1 MSKWILEGVSKIFDK
16 TIAVNNISLELEENK
31 IYGLIGRNGAGKT
44 TLLKLL
50 ANQLEPTR
58 GVIRKGKE
66 ALKDND
72 SLSQEVC
79 LARETIN
86 VLGIRNLSVKKIF
99 QIASDVY
106 PYWDNEYCQ
115 DLIKLFSL
123 DIGQKH
129 IKLSRG
135 MQTMVGIIIGLAS
148 RAPLTLFDEPYVG
161 LDPVA
166 RELFYESLLTDY
178 EKNKRTI
185 IISSHLM
192 SELENLFER
201 IIIIDQGSI
210 LLNEEMEAVHEKA
223 KVISGDKAYVEKILK
238 DKKVIYRQEIGR
250 LANYTVFD
258 SFTEEELREFKDLN
272 INYSSIN
279 LQKLFINLAKGGNFN
294 GEEKKPSQG
303 SLSV

>member
-1 MSKWILEGVSKIFDK
+1 M
-16 TIAVNNISLELEENK
+16 
-31 IYGLIGRNGAGKT
+31 
-44 TLLKLL
+44 
-50 ANQLEPTR
+50 
-58 GVIRKGKE
+58 
-66 ALKDND
+66 
-72 SLSQEVC
+72 
-79 LARETIN
+79 
-86 VLGIRNLSVKKIF
+86 LGIRNLSVKKIF

-294 GEEKKPSQG
+294 GEE
-303 SLSV
+303 

>member
-1 MSKWILEGVSKIFDK
+1 MRKWILEGVSKTFDK

-294 GEEKKPSQG
+294 GEE
-303 SLSV
+303 

>member
-1 MSKWILEGVSKIFDK
+1 MSKWILEGVSKTFDK
-16 TIAVNNISLELEENK
+16 TIAVNNISLELEENR

-86 VLGIRNLSVKKIF
+86 MLGIRNLSVKKIF

-294 GEEKKPSQG
+294 GEE
-303 SLSV
+303 

>member
-1 MSKWILEGVSKIFDK
+1 MRKWILEGVSKTFDK

-86 VLGIRNLSVKKIF
+86 MLGIRNLSVKKIF

-294 GEEKKPSQG
+294 GEE
-303 SLSV
+303 

>member
-1 MSKWILEGVSKIFDK
+1 MSKWILEGVSKTFDK

-294 GEEKKPSQG
+294 GEE
-303 SLSV
+303 

>member
-1 MSKWILEGVSKIFDK
+1 MRKWILEGVSKIFDK

-86 VLGIRNLSVKKIF
+86 MLGIRNLSVKKIF

-294 GEEKKPSQG
+294 GEE
-303 SLSV
+303 

>member
-1 MSKWILEGVSKIFDK
+1 MSKWILEGVSKTFDK

-86 VLGIRNLSVKKIF
+86 MLGIRNLSVKKIF

-294 GEEKKPSQG
+294 GEE
-303 SLSV
+303 